1 MTTMVETLQLE
12 NMGKPPLDALFCIL
26 CRGTILFPNVN
37 WFLLN
42 IIFKHKS
49 EPDNIPFPNVKFFLV
64 MYSFKI
70 GVKLQTKWQKW
81 TFIDWSSVSLLK
93 TTFLWIK
100 KLTKNNNN
108 CLVISWIFQED
119 TAKYQWH
126 LRLEHGVFYN
136 RFGELMINY
145 DDDDNDHDYGV
156 FEYMHWLVGNFM
168 MMQTSSTDLITF
180 QK

>member
-1 MTTMVETLQLE
+1 MTKVNIHWLVKRFLAE
-12 NMGKPPLDALFCIL
+12 N
-26 CRGTILFPNVN
+26 
-37 WFLLN
+37 N
-42 IIFKHKS
+42 IFVDQ
-49 EPDNIPFPNVKFFLV
+49 E
-64 MYSFKI
+64 
-70 GVKLQTKWQKW
+70 
-81 TFIDWSSVSLLK
+81 ID
-93 TTFLWIK
+93 K
-100 KLTKNNNN
+100 KNNN

-119 TAKYQWH
+119 TAKYQRH

-168 MMQTSSTDLITF
+168 IMQTSSTDLITF